1 MFTCFHGP
9 LRYFSRLRL
18 VIILTRVCFGS
29 DSSPCQEIHFGNREY
44 FERRSEIIGNF
55 SIGITWTVRRM
66 ERNRG
71 RIFKDQNLCR
81 THLKQ
86 KYLW

>member
-1 MFTCFHGP
+1 MSVSLSTLFRYAAQNECVPVFEATYMCLLEFPWP

-44 FERRSEIIGNF
+44 F
-55 SIGITWTVRRM
+55 
-66 ERNRG
+66 
-71 RIFKDQNLCR
+71 
-81 THLKQ
+81 
-86 KYLW
+86 